1 MRRILFTFGL
11 AAVACAFVS
20 AQDKGTEPGANGKLT
35 IANVASVRAAHVPA
49 DGAPAVPAKAVSPIV
64 PGYGAVVPLPD
75 AVEAP
80 VKGSKVVFDVTGVA
94 KDTTAPLP
102 GLVRAATLLNLAGV
116 SGLKSSDLELV
127 IVLHGDATSAALDDA
142 AYKDLTGAGHPHA
155 DLMKK
160 LKGAGVKLLVC
171 GQSLARKGYDP
182 KRVRAEVTVA
192 ASAVTAVVN
201 HQARGFAY
209 IPAH

>member
-1 MRRILFTFGL
+1 MRRILLPFGL
-11 AAVACAFVS
+11 VAVACAWVS
-20 AQDKGTEPGANGKLT
+20 AQEKNVSPGANGLLKN
-35 IANVASVRAAHVPA
+35 ANVADIRTA
-49 DGAPAVPAKAVSPIV
+49 DGPPATPTKAVSPIV

-75 AVEAP
+75 AVEGP
-80 VKGSKVVFDVTGVA
+80 VKGSKVVFDVTSVA
-94 KDTTAPLP
+94 KDATAPLP

-116 SGLKSSDLELV
+116 SELKASDLEIV

-142 AYKDLTGAGHPHA
+142 TYKDLTGAGHPHA

-160 LKGAGVKLLVC
+160 LKGVGVKFLVC

-192 ASAVTAVVN
+192 AAAVTAVVN

>member
-1 MRRILFTFGL
+1 MRHALFPFGL
-11 AAVACAFVS
+11 VVIACALVS
-20 AQDKGTEPGANGKLT
+20 AQEKRAEPGTHDPPKNAKAAG
-35 IANVASVRAAHVPA
+35 ARSVAA
-49 DGAPAVPAKAVSPIV
+49 DGAPPGTPTKAVAPIV

-75 AVEAP
+75 AVEGP
-80 VKGSKVVFDVTGVA
+80 VKGSKVVFDVTGAA
-94 KDTTAPLP
+94 KDATAPLP
-102 GLVRAATLLNLAGV
+102 GLVRAATLLNLAGA
-116 SGLKSSDLELV
+116 SGLKASDLEIV

-142 AYKDLTGAGHPHA
+142 AYKDVTGAGHPHA

-160 LKGAGVKLLVC
+160 LKGAGVKFLVC
-171 GQSLARKGYDP
+171 GQAMARKGYDP

-209 IPAH
+209 VPAH